1 MLVTIAV
8 FTTAILEEQDNKN
21 KKPLF
26 CLKIEYISHRK
37 IILPYWYLIL
47 RVFNF
52 VLLDLQ
58 IKILSKFNTNIE
70 NSDDV

>member
-8 FTTAILEEQDNKN
+8 FTAAILEEQDNK
-21 KKPLF
+21 KKTTLF

-37 IILPYWYLIL
+37 IIFPYWYLIL

-58 IKILSKFNTNIE
+58 IKILSKFNTHIE